1 MTRTFLRSLAVAL
14 GLSVAAAPAA
24 RAVINSVQ
32 PVPSTS
38 LVAIGQ
44 AHSLPLSW
52 ALSITEGTL
61 VGVNFFP
68 RTFYSLTSTSGQF
81 RVGATV
87 LGTVNT
93 VLTLNG
99 SVPTGAT
106 TTVNIPESV
115 VVPPDVTVRANQMG
129 AQTISY
135 VRVFNDGTTPIQGS
149 EQILVVGSGA
159 GAFGVT
165 REALAFDDGAAVRVV
180 QAGDR
185 LSAHAEIDF
194 TGSGSMSATWE
205 IAGPSSTAGEPQYRE
220 LEPVTRGLIGH
231 GPEIVKS
238 PRLPTDAPGYYLLR
252 LRIAQPLPG
261 FEPPVLAYYVGAA
274 GAAARGGFTEMVV
287 NAPGDGAVF
296 DAATRFAWQP
306 VPGAKVYKIELF
318 ASPGKDPFDLPDIAG
333 QGATAD
339 PARVRAALAAPPAAG
354 MIVKA
359 GQTDVALSA
368 AVRAQ
373 LRPRHS
379 YFWRVQAIGP
389 DGAVVGAAQVRQLRV
404 P

>member
-1 MTRTFLRSLAVAL
+1 MTRTFLRSLAIAL
-14 GLSVAAAPAA
+14 GLSVAVAPTA
-24 RAVINSVQ
+24 RAAISSVQ
-32 PVPSTS
+32 PIPSTS

-44 AHSLPLSW
+44 AHSLPLNWSV
-52 ALSITEGTL
+52 TELIIGFAGL
-61 VGVNFFP
+61 VPV
-68 RTFYSLTSTSGQF
+68 TVTSTSGQF

-93 VLTLNG
+93 VLTMSANIQG
-99 SVPTGAT
+99 NTSVTLS
-106 TTVNIPESV
+106 IPESV
-115 VVPPDVTVRANQMG
+115 VVPPDVTVKAQQLG

-135 VRVFNDGTTPIQGS
+135 VRIFNDGTTPIGGS

-185 LSAHAEIDF
+185 LSARAEIDF
-194 TGSGSMSATWE
+194 TGSGSMNGTWE
-205 IAGPSSTAGEPQYRE
+205 IAGPSSTAGQPQYRE
-220 LEPVTRGLIGH
+220 LQPVTRGLIGH

-238 PRLPTDAPGYYLLR
+238 PPLPTDAPGYYLLR

-261 FEPPVLAYYVGAA
+261 FDPPILAYYVGAA
-274 GAAARGGFTEMVV
+274 GATARGGFTEMVV

-296 DAATRFAWQP
+296 DPATHFAWQP
-306 VPGAKVYKIELF
+306 VPDAKVYKIELF
-318 ASPGKDPFDLPDIAG
+318 ASPGQDPFGLPNIAG

-339 PARVRAALAAPPAAG
+339 PARVREALAAPPAAG

-359 GQTDVALSA
+359 AQTDVALTA

-379 YFWRVQAIGP
+379 YFWRVQAIGA
-389 DGAVVGAAQVRQLRV
+389 DGDVIGAAQVRQLRV